1 MVTNKEKNFISIVL
15 YIYNSEDKIE
25 VFLNKINTILYN
37 NFEKYEI
44 ICVNDASTDNSL
56 NIIRNFSSSLNG
68 QVINIINMSFY
79 QGLELSMNA
88 GRDLAIGDFV
98 YEFDSIYI
106 DYNIDTIMEVYF
118 RSLKGFDIV
127 SAIPRTKRRK
137 SSKIFYSIFNKY
149 ASTQYKLDTETFR
162 ILSRRAINRV
172 HSMSKTIPYRKAIYS
187 NCGLKLD
194 FVIYDTIRNP
204 VYDKGHQVKEK
215 RRDIAIDSL
224 ILFTDIGYKVS
235 IGMTIFMMIITII
248 TAIYTLVIF
257 LNKTPIA
264 GWTTTMLLLSISFF
278 GVFAILAI
286 IIKYL
291 SILID
296 LVFKKQNYTIESIEK
311 ISR

>member
-56 NIIRNFSSSLNG
+56 NIIRNFSNSLNG

-118 RSLKGFDIV
+118 LSLKGFDIV

-204 VYDKGHQVKEK
+204 VYDKGQQVKEK

-248 TAIYTLVIF
+248 TAIYTLIIF

>member
-56 NIIRNFSSSLNG
+56 NIIRNFSNSLNG

-118 RSLKGFDIV
+118 LSLKGFDIV

-204 VYDKGHQVKEK
+204 VYDKGQQVKEK

-248 TAIYTLVIF
+248 TAIYTLIIF

-296 LVFKKQNYTIESIEK
+296 LVFKNK
-311 ISR
+311 IIQLNL